1 MSEDWLMQGYIVR
14 QIYTKLYTIQSIL
27 TKKDEAYTLS
37 ILKEKVDKFF
47 FLSHNDYFCDEGK
60 LRYCMRKITLP
71 TLFFFLTTLI
81 LAVLL
86 LVNNRGG
93 EKERGYDSTAV
104 MTRISHIRELALV
117 KHNYT
122 GVIGYK
128 DYKKFLNMNIPLTD
142 KYFLLKYNGYIKAGV
157 DFDRIKVK
165 VENDTTLHV
174 SIPKPRVLDTVID
187 EKSVEVYNES
197 ENAFNPI
204 KIADYNEALIR
215 EKNVMINDA
224 INQGILAD
232 ATEQTKLVLITLL
245 QEMGFTRIKITEEL
259 ATPSVD

>member
-1 MSEDWLMQGYIVR
+1 M
-14 QIYTKLYTIQSIL
+14 
-27 TKKDEAYTLS
+27 
-37 ILKEKVDKFF
+37 
-47 FLSHNDYFCDEGK
+47 
-60 LRYCMRKITLP
+60 
-71 TLFFFLTTLI
+71 
-81 LAVLL
+81 
-86 LVNNRGG
+86 
-93 EKERGYDSTAV
+93 
-104 MTRISHIRELALV
+104 
-117 KHNYT
+117 
-122 GVIGYK
+122 
-128 DYKKFLNMNIPLTD
+128 
-142 KYFLLKYNGYIKAGV
+142 
-157 DFDRIKVK
+157 
-165 VENDTTLHV
+165 
-174 SIPKPRVLDTVID
+174 ID